1 MTLRTRQPVES
12 ITVRS
17 PSGQTT
23 EVPRGASNSFIFGQT
38 DLSGVYEVSEEDR
51 NQIDQRFAVNL
62 FDANESD
69 IRPRENVETE
79 YEEIAG
85 RRGWETKRREGW
97 KYLLLAALAVLMI
110 EWYIYNQRVYI

>member
-1 MTLRTRQPVES
+1 
-12 ITVRS
+12 
-17 PSGQTT
+17 
-23 EVPRGASNSFIFGQT
+23 
-38 DLSGVYEVSEEDR
+38 
-51 NQIDQRFAVNL
+51 
-62 FDANESD
+62 
-69 IRPRENVETE
+69 VETE